1 MAEFES
7 FARVPGFRPRAV
19 VDTAGQ
25 VREQTQKELN
35 QMREFFN
42 SRRITDQQLI
52 EDSRFAGQ
60 NWKALASLTESGVK
74 YYEQLAKQESKDKAT
89 GEMWTNIFN
98 PEYRTADFETPY
110 INEAERQ
117 NIIAKAAADGL
128 EADGDLI
135 GSEIVRQR
143 YQGLG
148 QGLTNER
155 VLAQKIKTSFP
166 SELTAFVN
174 SEEMVRYKGVPV
186 PINQLFGSSDID
198 KVQFALNAAA
208 VRILEKNNAQFMTK
222 DTLVKY
228 LGEVV
233 PSTIGY
239 MTTNQLTGTIAQQKE
254 ERLATAKT
262 QGYNYGAISTDKN
275 VTQNYQ
281 SLAQTLLNDNNG
293 ITTIQRANRVAAEVM
308 FNGAA
313 SVSEDQVKVV
323 GNSLQNPTQ
332 ANSFIRGVAPLEYLK
347 AIELA
352 RSNTAKA
359 DKAFGDE
366 TVNKALAD
374 ITKIDPANLD
384 AKLARLEE
392 AEAALQKRGM
402 YEAII
407 DLRSKA
413 GVYTQGPEATANYMR
428 MQKQQAS
435 GTAIPD
441 ATISQQVASGEL
453 TPEQA
458 ASLRSQRTTVFK
470 APLSS
475 ATATVTIQNR
485 DFASEIALRTGT
497 TVDSASGEFKIGSK
511 PSPINAMDLKTINKA
526 YEKALK
532 ADLDKFAM
540 TLDPSLSP
548 TELNDK
554 MEARAKQFRKE
565 QVENPNGRFHL
576 GGLFTEDPNAIRTA
590 NTPEYERVRQAAR
603 QFSNTSLA
611 KPSVM
616 QNGANDYSNKWNPGQ
631 GLSQQIRQA
640 YKPGDRLLDPK
651 EALEVKLDA
660 EQGMFRPETI
670 QAARDL
676 GLTPKQYADQ
686 QAAASQLNPINWQSA
701 SAQNAESL
709 AETSMMRE
717 IRGTSQYQER
727 DIRPGREGYR
737 LTAVSGIP
745 IFLSRGFSLQGA
757 SLLSAKFYLESQ
769 ARQKDMFNEATF
781 ADKYLAKLTPE
792 QLAVLKNPNLTYRQ
806 LANWIGDPKLTSYAK
821 TLEQL
826 YGIK

>member
-1 MAEFES
+1 MAQFES
-7 FARVPGFRPRAV
+7 FARAPGFSPRAV

-25 VREQTQKELN
+25 IREQTQRELN

-42 SRRITDQQLI
+42 SRRITDQQVL
-52 EDSRFAGQ
+52 EDARFAGQ

-74 YYEQLAKQESKDKAT
+74 YYEQVAKQEAKDKAT
-89 GEMWTNIFN
+89 GEMWDSIFN
-98 PEYRTADFETPY
+98 PEFRTDDFETPY
-110 INEAERQ
+110 IDEAERQ
-117 NIIAKAAADGL
+117 NIVAKAEADGL
-128 EADGDLI
+128 EADGDTI

-148 QGLTNER
+148 QGITNER
-155 VLAQKIKTSFP
+155 VLAQKLKTSFP

-174 SEEMVRYKGVPV
+174 SDEMVRYNGVAV
-186 PINQLFGSSDID
+186 PISSLFGSNDID
-198 KVQFALNAAA
+198 KVQFALNTAA

-228 LGEVV
+228 LGETV
-233 PSTIGY
+233 PATIGY
-239 MTTNQLTGTIAQQKE
+239 MTTNQLTATIAQQKE
-254 ERLATAKT
+254 ERLAEVKT
-262 QGYNYGAISTDKN
+262 QGYNYGAISTTAN

-281 SLAQTLLNDNNG
+281 ALVQTLLTDNNG

-323 GNSLQNPTQ
+323 GNSLQNPAQ

-347 AIELA
+347 AIDLA
-352 RSNTAKA
+352 RSNTAKTE
-359 DKAFGDE
+359 KAFQDQAI
-366 TVNKALAD
+366 NKTLAD
-374 ITKIDPANLD
+374 IANLD
-384 AKLARLEE
+384 PADLDGKLALLAETE
-392 AEAALQKRGM
+392 AIFKEKGM
-402 YEAII
+402 YNAII

-413 GVYTQGPEATANYMR
+413 GVYTQGPQATANYMR
-428 MQKQQAS
+428 MQKQQAAGS
-435 GTAIPD
+435 AIPD
-441 ATISQQVASGEL
+441 ATISQEVQAGGL

-475 ATATVTIQNR
+475 AAATVTIQNR

-511 PSPINAMDLKTINKA
+511 PSPINPMDLKTINKA

-532 ADLDKFAM
+532 ADLDKFAL

-548 TELNDK
+548 TELNQQ
-554 MEARAKQFRKE
+554 MEDRARLFRKE
-565 QVENPNGRFHL
+565 QVENPNGRFYL
-576 GGLFTEDPNAIRTA
+576 GGLFTEDPTAIRTA

-611 KPSVM
+611 QPSVM
-616 QNGANDYSNKWNPGQ
+616 QNGAVDYSNKWNPGQ

-686 QAAASQLNPINWQSA
+686 QAAASQLNPIDWQAA
-701 SAQNAESL
+701 SSQNAQSL
-709 AETSMMRE
+709 TETSMMRE
-717 IRGTSQYQER
+717 IRGEAPYQER

-757 SLLSAKFYLESQ
+757 SLLAARFYLESQ
-769 ARQKDMFNEATF
+769 AKQKDIFNEANF
-781 ADKYLAKLTPE
+781 ADKYLARLTPA
-792 QLAVLKNPNLTYRQ
+792 QLAMFKRTDVTYRQ